1 MSSSFLCI
9 WHRLSSG
16 AAIVKVSSWSRMWV
30 SIQHLRISS
39 LTEWAA
45 YFLRQRRDSALP
57 FFATLE
63 VLRCTT
69 MPMLACSPLC
79 RFFLYFRGLLH
90 SLFSSS
96 EDCHKIG
103 RYRSIQL
110 GLSFIHFFKFQGLLL
125 DWKPKCRLRIKVSF
139 NLSFQ
144 VSRVLLY

>member
-1 MSSSFLCI
+1 M
-9 WHRLSSG
+9 G
-16 AAIVKVSSWSRMWV
+16 
-30 SIQHLRISS
+30 

-45 YFLRQRRDSALP
+45 YFLRQRCDSALP
-57 FFATLE
+57 FF
-63 VLRCTT
+63 
-69 MPMLACSPLC
+69 PMLACSPLC

-103 RYRSIQL
+103 RDRSIQL

-144 VSRVLLY
+144 VSRVLL